1 MLLHHETSYLLLFL
15 QFEFILIFQESV
27 KASSTLSKDTRIW
40 VELDVVLE
48 VTVQPLL
55 DTGEVSDGLFR
66 VVIVLGGGYV
76 RLEEALLELTLALL
90 DPELLVLYCSTRFC
104 PCLLLVEFISLLRS
118 DLSTA

>member
-66 VVIVLGGGYV
+66 VVVVLGGGDV

-90 DPELLVLYCSTRFC
+90 DPELFVLNRSTRFC
-104 PCLLLVEFISLLRS
+104 ICLLLRIRMFINNR
-118 DLSTA
+118 

>member
-76 RLEEALLELTLALL
+76 RLEEALLEFTLALL
-90 DPELLVLYCSTRFC
+90 DSELLVLYCSTRFC